1 MDIGDLKTNL
11 FSHTFFI
18 TTEEITT
25 ITIICKNLN
34 WTLPST
40 LKISVY
46 ESLNF
51 LASKIHNTL
60 IKNWTL
66 SWIIFISRNCQKT

>member
-34 WTLPST
+34 WTLPSR

-51 LASKIHNTL
+51 LASKIRNTL

>member
-34 WTLPST
+34 WTLPSR

-51 LASKIHNTL
+51 LASKIHNAL

>member
-1 MDIGDLKTNL
+1 MDIGDLKTKL
-11 FSHTFFI
+11 FSYTFFI

-34 WTLPST
+34 WTLPSR

-51 LASKIHNTL
+51 LASKIHNAL

>member
-1 MDIGDLKTNL
+1 MDIGDLKTKL
-11 FSHTFFI
+11 FSYTFFV

-34 WTLPST
+34 WTLPSR

>member
-18 TTEEITT
+18 TTEEIIT

-34 WTLPST
+34 WTLPSR

-46 ESLNF
+46 EFSG
-51 LASKIHNTL
+51 
-60 IKNWTL
+60 
-66 SWIIFISRNCQKT
+66 

>member
-11 FSHTFFI
+11 FSYTSFI

-34 WTLPST
+34 WTLPSR

-66 SWIIFISRNCQKT
+66 SWVIFMSRNCQKT

>member
-1 MDIGDLKTNL
+1 MDIGDLKTKL
-11 FSHTFFI
+11 FSYTFFI

-34 WTLPST
+34 WTLPSR

>member
-11 FSHTFFI
+11 FSYTFFI

-34 WTLPST
+34 WTLPSR

-46 ESLNF
+46 EFSG
-51 LASKIHNTL
+51 
-60 IKNWTL
+60 
-66 SWIIFISRNCQKT
+66 